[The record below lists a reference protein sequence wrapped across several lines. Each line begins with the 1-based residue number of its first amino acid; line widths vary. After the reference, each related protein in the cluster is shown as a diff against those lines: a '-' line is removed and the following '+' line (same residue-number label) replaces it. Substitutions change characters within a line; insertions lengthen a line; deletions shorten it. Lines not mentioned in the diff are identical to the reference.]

1 MVLISSRNGT
11 WEVKMRPVEFI
22 IKEGDE
28 HLTSHSGLALIGVL
42 LERMELGARI
52 DAVTLPGCRE
62 PKILHSDIVKSMLG
76 LLCMGK
82 PDYDAIE
89 AFREVPFFQYSL
101 GIEHCPSSPTLRQ
114 RLDVVNG
121 AFDRIVK
128 EESARLIRKT
138 APGIGTVITRKGNLA
153 ALDIDVSPFDN
164 SKTNK
169 EGVSRTYKGVDG
181 YAPIFAYLGA
191 EGYLVNDELREGK
204 HHSQKDTPAFLRES
218 IRYAKMITDERL
230 LVRMDSGNDSLE
242 NIGLCMEEGV
252 GWVIK
257 RNLRREDVRE
267 WLKIAQEK
275 GQQETSQEGKTIW
288 RGETYRTVDS
298 FDSPLRIVFEVTE
311 RTTKDGQW
319 LLVPEVEVDTYWT
332 SLQEDPY
339 QVILLYQDHGTCE
352 QFHSELKSDMDLERL
367 PSEHFSTNATI
378 MTLALMAYNLLRLC
392 GQESLRE
399 DNGNLEKRAP
409 QRKKAQRRR
418 LRTVMQDLI
427 YMASRIT
434 FHARRVYLSFG
445 RYNPWVSVW
454 QNIYRGFMV
463 PVTQGDG
470 RRVVC

>member
-1 MVLISSRNGT
+1 VIFTFSGDDTR
-11 WEVKMRPVEFI
+11 EVKMQPVEFI

-28 HLTSHSGLALIGVL
+28 HLTSHSGLALIGAL
-42 LERMELGARI
+42 IERMELGARI
-52 DAVTLPGCRE
+52 DAVTLSGCRE
-62 PKILHSDIVKSMLG
+62 PKIPHSDIVKSMLG

-89 AFREVPFFQYSL
+89 AFRDVPFFEYSL
-101 GIEHCPSSPTLRQ
+101 GIGQCPSSPTLRQ

-138 APGIGTVITRKGNLA
+138 APGIGEVSTCKGNLA

-164 SKTNK
+164 SKTKK

-181 YAPIFAYLGA
+181 YAPIFAYLGT
-191 EGYLVNDELREGK
+191 EGYLVNAELREGK
-204 HHSQKDTPAFLRES
+204 QHSQNDTPMFLRES
-218 IRYAKMITDERL
+218 IRYAKMITDEGL
-230 LVRMDSGNDSLE
+230 LVRLDSGNDSLE
-242 NIGLCMEEGV
+242 NIGVCIEEGAN
-252 GWVIK
+252 WLIK
-257 RNLRREDVRE
+257 RNLRREDVQE

-275 GQQETSQEGKTIW
+275 GQKETSREGKTLW
-288 RGETYRTVDS
+288 RGETYRTVEG
-298 FDSPLRIVFEVTE
+298 FAAPLRIAFEVTE
-311 RTTKDGQW
+311 RTTKDGQY

-332 SLQEDPY
+332 SLEDDPY
-339 QVILLYQDHGTCE
+339 QVVLLYQDHGTCE

-367 PSEHFSTNATI
+367 PSEHFSTNSAI
-378 MTLALMAYNLLRLC
+378 LTLALIAYNLLRLC

-399 DNGNLEKRAP
+399 DNGNLEKRPP
-409 QRKKAQRRR
+409 QRKKARRRR

-434 FHARRVYLSFG
+434 FHARRMYLSFG
-445 RYNPWVSVW
+445 RHNPWVYVW

-463 PVTQGDG
+463 PVP
-470 RRVVC
+470 